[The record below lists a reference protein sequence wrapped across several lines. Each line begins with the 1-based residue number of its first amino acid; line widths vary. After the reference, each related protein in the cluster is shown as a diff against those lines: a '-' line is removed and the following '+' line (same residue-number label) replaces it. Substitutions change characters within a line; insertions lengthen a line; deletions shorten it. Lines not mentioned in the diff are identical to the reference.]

1 LHSLWRCGKFRQ
13 KEFRTNPMPN
23 DLAAFDPD
31 QLRALQEIFDEAWL
45 QIVSS
50 GNLNVVADWRAL
62 RDDIACMVMD
72 YAQSSLT
79 DDEIIRAILASLG
92 IQ

>member
-1 LHSLWRCGKFRQ
+1 MQ
-13 KEFRTNPMPN
+13 N
-23 DLAAFDPD
+23 DLRAFDPD

-45 QIVSS
+45 QITSS
-50 GNLNVVADWRAL
+50 SKLIIVQDWRAL

-72 YAQSSLT
+72 YAPSSLT

>member
-1 LHSLWRCGKFRQ
+1 MQNDFR
-13 KEFRTNPMPN
+13 
-23 DLAAFDPD
+23 AFDPD
-31 QLRALQEIFDEAWL
+31 QLRTLQQIFDEAWL
-45 QIVSS
+45 QMTGNSQLIIVQ
-50 GNLNVVADWRAL
+50 DWRAL

-72 YAQSSLT
+72 YAPSSLT

>member
-1 LHSLWRCGKFRQ
+1 VQ
-13 KEFRTNPMPN
+13 
-23 DLAAFDPD
+23 
-31 QLRALQEIFDEAWL
+31 
-45 QIVSS
+45 
-50 GNLNVVADWRAL
+50 DWRAL

-72 YAQSSLT
+72 YAPSSLT